1 MSCIDRIEECNDD
14 SESEDDN
21 SDNNN
26 RMYTN
31 KRKPTLKWHC
41 TDRCKP
47 LLESD
52 VSSIIEVRR
61 YFDEPIKELRKHLDA
76 CDNCPNNHYMTR
88 SVHVEEIDQVHEY
101 DFSDNANVTVIVKKD
116 ENGLENFYV
125 ARNAHLT
132 IDIID
137 SSLADGDIAQLVKLK
152 ISQADETEFDNVYNA
167 INDGEKD
174 DPFRIPNLDTVLYFQ
189 YSDAIDEFKRALSDQ
204 AVNACC
210 SCERL
215 LRKKSVTEA
224 KNLDSDVWNNL
235 LDYIRENNPVALN
248 KVMYIC
254 NHCKPIVRKNEVP
267 ARCVL
272 NGLKCEPLPKELD
285 NFDPL
290 SCQLIQRAKCFQ
302 TIVRLGTHTLK
313 VPTYNSLKALRGAM
327 FYLPLPLEKT
337 IETLNEVGIDS
348 TKSNNVWRSLVD
360 VNKIKAALRKLKEI
374 NWLYRSVD
382 DNSIDESSKNVIQ
395 VVSNTTCKML
405 EKANDQDLEGLSA
418 YTIRNLDSKIVMG
431 SDISQYKLMNVK
443 EAPIDNRQEHLDL
456 LCFPTLFPTGQYGEH
471 HPRQSYPAQT
481 LSFSEYI
488 KSKLLNKDS
497 RFRRNHSYCL
507 HYYGLK
513 INKALKTGIYNL
525 LKTTRGNVGQTVAQ
539 ILEKINVLDDEFE
552 GNLSTMLAPIR
563 GTNQYWF
570 RVKGEVKAMI
580 AEYGSPTLFLTL
592 SCAECHSADIAQY
605 LRKVNNAPKSY
616 SIARLCTED
625 PVSVSRQFS

>member
-1 MSCIDRIEECNDD
+1 METCMQLE
-14 SESEDDN
+14 N
-21 SDNNN
+21 SRPTSITSAAYLSQSSHSVITQSH

-47 LLESD
+47 LLEFD
-52 VSSIIEVRR
+52 ISSITEVRR

-88 SVHVEEIDQVHEY
+88 SVHVEEIDQIHEY
-101 DFSDNANVTVIVKKD
+101 DYCDNANVTVIVKKD
-116 ENGLENFYV
+116 ENGLEKYLKYSEIVCERIGHPIVCSSNDTECKSMLRILRSASVHYPLLRRLLKHFYV

-152 ISQADETEFDNVYNA
+152 ISEADETEFDNVHYA
-167 INDGEKD
+167 INDGEED

-189 YSDAIDEFKRALSDQ
+189 YSDAMDEFKTALSDQ

-215 LRKKSVTEA
+215 LRKTSVTEA
-224 KNLDSDVWNNL
+224 KNLDRNNL

-254 NHCKPIVRKNEVP
+254 NHCKPIIRKNEVP

-285 NFDPL
+285 KLDPL
-290 SCQLIQRAKCFQ
+290 SCQLIQKAKCFQ

-313 VPTYNSLKALRGAM
+313 VPTYNSLKALKGAM

-337 IETLNEVGIDS
+337 METLNEVGIDS
-348 TKSNNVWRSLVD
+348 NHLPDPELYIIINGQPTKSNNVWRSLVD

-382 DNSIDESSKNVIQ
+382 DDSIDESSKNVIQ

-418 YTIRNLDSKIVMG
+418 YTN
-431 SDISQYKLMNVK
+431 
-443 EAPIDNRQEHLDL
+443 
-456 LCFPTLFPTGQYGEH
+456 

-539 ILEKINVLDDEFE
+539 ILEKINVLDEEFE

-570 RVKGEVKAMI
+570 CVKGEVK
-580 AEYGSPTLFLTL
+580 
-592 SCAECHSADIAQY
+592 Q
-605 LRKVNNAPKSY
+605 
-616 SIARLCTED
+616 
-625 PVSVSRQFS
+625 